1 MGLAVPGTLTF
12 DQVKKARVF
21 AWHERHYV
29 YANDTLLRVLARYPD
44 SDDEAGPLPG
54 MVVRPSS
61 LRGTERLLDQG
72 WHHLDGCSC
81 SSARRAAAM
90 PTVGTRRATAATTPV
105 GSCDRKA

>member
-1 MGLAVPGTLTF
+1 M
-12 DQVKKARVF
+12 F

-72 WHHLDGCSC
+72 WHHLDGCTC
-81 SSARRAAAM
+81 SFCSPGLSDA
-90 PTVGTRRATAATTPV
+90 
-105 GSCDRKA
+105 DRGHMACNGRHDSGG